1 MRAAYGKELTVTTSI
16 LILETD
22 DVIRESLREWL
33 QAVVPGWRII
43 EAGSTEEAIAVA
55 QAEWPRIILVDIAD
69 PYEDGVEI
77 VREIKGAAPWAAVVA
92 LAVYDDEGYRDDLAA
107 AGASASVLIWRIRS
121 DLVSALKEALANED
135 SSGSA
140 SHGRNARRPQKR
152 RVMAVEARETL
163 AYS

>member
-1 MRAAYGKELTVTTSI
+1 MRTSI
-16 LILETD
+16 LLVETD

-33 QAVVPGWRII
+33 QAVVPGWRTI

-55 QAEWPRIILVDIAD
+55 QAEWPRLILVDIAD
-69 PYEDGVEI
+69 PYENGIEI
-77 VREIKGAAPWAAVVA
+77 IGKIKEAAPWAAVVT
-92 LAVYDDEGYRDDLAA
+92 LAMHDDEEYRDDLAA

-121 DLVSALKEALANED
+121 DLVSALKEALAGED

-140 SHGRNARRPQKR
+140 SHGRDARQQQNR
-152 RVMAVEARETL
+152 RVTAPEAGKAF